1 MTKPCV
7 GARAQQQQWT
17 HRDRGSLD
25 TRSWKTHNDMHIYS
39 PLWHQRII
47 RVLFSGKRENMLI
60 QGNKACHSGHKH
72 AAGNTSVSCLPPFRG
87 LLIAKTHTYPAF
99 TYKECF
105 VSTGEN
111 QGLHHEESVCDGT
124 CTVQGKVSSEY
135 AVECDMWKVPTG
147 KRHRFKKIDR

>member
-72 AAGNTSVSCLPPFRG
+72 AAGNTSVSCLPPFRNNNSKNTHLSSIYLQRVFCFHG
-87 LLIAKTHTYPAF
+87 GKTRVCTTRSQSVMEPARF
-99 TYKECF
+99 RERWAQNTQWNVTCGRF
-105 VSTGEN
+105 LQEN
-111 QGLHHEESVCDGT
+111 VTDL
-124 CTVQGKVSSEY
+124 
-135 AVECDMWKVPTG
+135 
-147 KRHRFKKIDR
+147 KR